1 MVSLADMRRDAR
13 AAFDAAVAAVQPQRL
28 VPPLVRLSGEDVL
41 IDGEPLPRSAG
52 RRVVMAIGK
61 AAPGLAAAWLE
72 AAPDWAS
79 DLFVL
84 APHDVPVPEEVG
96 NAATVLFGAHP
107 SPDSDGEQSTR
118 TLLDVADSLQA
129 DDVLVVLLSGGGSAL
144 LAAPKTGLTL
154 ADIRTTTEVLLRAGA
169 PISEVNTVRR
179 QLLAAA
185 GGGLGR
191 AASPATLRTLIVSDV
206 LGDPLADIASGPT
219 VISPTTAAHALE
231 VLDRYALRGTIPTA
245 VVALLVAACG
255 DPPDDEVWAAPCTN
269 RVIANNRTAVGAAAA
284 ELSSRAYHV
293 EVATDPL
300 VGEAADRG
308 REIAAAARTIESIT
322 PTAVVM
328 GGETT
333 VTVRGTGSGGRNQ
346 ELALAAAIGIEDAGK
361 IVVLAAGTDGI
372 DGQSRNA
379 GAIVDPT
386 TVPRLRRLGLDPT
399 AALDNNDSG
408 TALEAVG
415 DAIRTGP
422 TGTNVC
428 DVTLVLTAP
437 QTDN

>member
-1 MVSLADMRRDAR
+1 MVSLNQMRADAR
-13 AAFDAAVAAVQPQRL
+13 AAFDAAVQAAQPRNL
-28 VPPLVRLSGEDVL
+28 VPHWVQRVGDDVL
-41 IDGEPLPRSAG
+41 VANEPLPRTTG
-52 RRVVMAIGK
+52 RHVVMAIGK

-79 DLFVL
+79 ELFVL
-84 APHDVPVPEEVG
+84 APHKVPVPEEVG
-96 NAATVLFGAHP
+96 NAATVLHGAHP

-144 LAAPKTGLTL
+144 LAAPRDGLTL
-154 ADIRTTTEVLLRAGA
+154 ADIRTATEVLLRAGA

-191 AASPATLRTLIVSDV
+191 SASPARVRTLIVSDV
-206 LGDPLADIASGPT
+206 LGDTLTDIASGPT
-219 VISPTTAAHALE
+219 VVSATTAADALE
-231 VLDRYALRGTIPTA
+231 VLDRFALRGTVPSA
-245 VVALLVAACG
+245 VVALLAATG
-255 DPPDDEVWAAPCTN
+255 GNPPDDGVWAAACTT
-269 RVIANNRTAVGAAAA
+269 RVIANNRTAVEAAAL
-284 ELSSRAYHV
+284 ELRSRAYQV
-293 EVATDPL
+293 EVATEPL
-300 VGEAADRG
+300 IGEASDRG
-308 REIAAAARTIESIT
+308 REIAAAARTTESIT

-372 DGQSRNA
+372 DGHSRNA

-386 TVPRLRRLGLDPT
+386 TVPRLRRLGLDQK

-422 TGTNVC
+422 TSTNVC